1 LNEVY
6 SDDDLDEED
15 DNEDD
20 VDPNGRAGNDDDN
33 NVDDIDFDLDD
44 LDSENH
50 DSEDEDVNGSD
61 GNHGVFDFDEPDVPQ
76 HNDGMHDDHEGSI
89 GGPPFETLHT
99 GQGFRSDH
107 NVAMGA
113 SENVGI
119 EVDSL
124 QPRSDSL
131 SVGEGDNVLPANEP
145 THVQQDPLP
154 ARVHSESMDVSL
166 ISNHRI
172 EDQTPNVPEMPTTR
186 FRALQRIA
194 STSTVQVHAQG
205 QHRPLTRSI
214 ANTSRLGVSRATAVG
229 ATLVAIHNVSRN
241 VTIEAPRRQSV
252 RRHVVESIPSAIPP
266 ASVSFPHSQS
276 NGRGGLGVGGGLG
289 DGSRDEVH
297 SSCGTGGGRQ
307 RTTRGVKRTRKR
319 YQGRSLP
326 FTAEDYN
333 EDEGRPHLDENGIHD
348 AEGSR
353 PTKKIIFSQRD
364 RDLHLRS
371 ATPQTDDDFS
381 TDESDEDPRC
391 VEANDPT
398 VRIRT

>member
-1 LNEVY
+1 
-6 SDDDLDEED
+6 
-15 DNEDD
+15 
-20 VDPNGRAGNDDDN
+20 
-33 NVDDIDFDLDD
+33 
-44 LDSENH
+44 
-50 DSEDEDVNGSD
+50 
-61 GNHGVFDFDEPDVPQ
+61 
-76 HNDGMHDDHEGSI
+76 
-89 GGPPFETLHT
+89 
-99 GQGFRSDH
+99 
-107 NVAMGA
+107 
-113 SENVGI
+113 
-119 EVDSL
+119 
-124 QPRSDSL
+124 
-131 SVGEGDNVLPANEP
+131 
-145 THVQQDPLP
+145 
-154 ARVHSESMDVSL
+154 MDASL

-186 FRALQRIA
+186 FRALQRTA

-205 QHRPLTRSI
+205 QRRPLTRSI

-241 VTIEAPRRQSV
+241 VTTEAPRRQSV
-252 RRHVVESIPSAIPP
+252 RRHVVENIPIAIPSA
-266 ASVSFPHSQS
+266 SVSLPRSQS
-276 NGRGGLGVGGGLG
+276 NGTGGIGVVGGSTTGDVFI

-297 SSCGTGGGRQ
+297 SSRGTGGGRQ
-307 RTTRGVKRTRKR
+307 RTTRGAKRTRKR

-364 RDLHLRS
+364 RELHLRS
-371 ATPQTDDDFS
+371 ATPQTDDDCS
-381 TDESDEDPRC
+381 TDESEEDPRC